1 MKAASLFGGSR
12 AAATAFFR
20 KLEEEDEEMEEAA
33 TAGGSFLSFFGEP
46 TAVSG
51 KSVSMDKKASCN
63 CFAVLPLMGT
73 MVCVAPPRSLPP
85 DDVVRSGTLLPFFV
99 EEVAAN
105 AVELVGAAEGTTVS
119 CVAPGSVTAFFAF

>member
-20 KLEEEDEEMEEAA
+20 ELEEEDEEMEEVA

-51 KSVSMDKKASCN
+51 KSASMDKKASCN

-99 EEVAAN
+99 EVAVN
-105 AVELVGAAEGTTVS
+105 AVELVGAAEATTVS